1 MGLNAFLTGLA
12 NLEKIRRAPGFFKY
26 TEHTVAAHSFRVAMI
41 AQTLA
46 DIEEVSG
53 NKINWQTLY
62 EKSLNHDYT
71 ERFIGDIKT
80 PVKYANKELRSML
93 ASVEESMTEAFIN
106 QELPNEFQTIYQRR
120 LSEGK
125 DDTLEGQILS
135 VADKIDLMYE
145 SYEEISKSN
154 PDNVFKDMFFDAVI
168 TVKQYRELS
177 SVQYFFKNIFPELI
191 QDDFYGKLSFQKEI
205 ETILN
210 D

>member
-1 MGLNAFLTGLA
+1 
-12 NLEKIRRAPGFFKY
+12 
-26 TEHTVAAHSFRVAMI
+26 MI

-53 NKINWQTLY
+53 NNINWQTLY
-62 EKSLNHDYT
+62 EKSLSHDYT

-93 ASVEESMTEAFIN
+93 ASVEESMTETFIN
-106 QELPNEFQTIYQRR
+106 QEIPHEFQAIYQRR

-125 DDTLEGQILS
+125 DGTLEGQILS

-177 SVQYFFKNIFPELI
+177 SVQYFFLIF
-191 QDDFYGKLSFQKEI
+191 FQ
-205 ETILN
+205 N
-210 D
+210 

>member
-1 MGLNAFLTGLA
+1 
-12 NLEKIRRAPGFFKY
+12 
-26 TEHTVAAHSFRVAMI
+26 
-41 AQTLA
+41 
-46 DIEEVSG
+46 
-53 NKINWQTLY
+53 
-62 EKSLNHDYT
+62 
-71 ERFIGDIKT
+71 
-80 PVKYANKELRSML
+80 
-93 ASVEESMTEAFIN
+93 
-106 QELPNEFQTIYQRR
+106 
-120 LSEGK
+120 
-125 DDTLEGQILS
+125 
-135 VADKIDLMYE
+135 MYE

>member
-1 MGLNAFLTGLA
+1 ML
-12 NLEKIRRAPGFFKY
+12 
-26 TEHTVAAHSFRVAMI
+26 
-41 AQTLA
+41 
-46 DIEEVSG
+46 
-53 NKINWQTLY
+53 
-62 EKSLNHDYT
+62 
-71 ERFIGDIKT
+71 IKN
-80 PVKYANKELRSML
+80 YAKML

-106 QELPNEFQTIYQRR
+106 QEIPNEFQTIYQRR

-177 SVQYFFKNIFPELI
+177 SVQYFLKIF
-191 QDDFYGKLSFQKEI
+191 FQ
-205 ETILN
+205 N
-210 D
+210 

>member
-1 MGLNAFLTGLA
+1 
-12 NLEKIRRAPGFFKY
+12 
-26 TEHTVAAHSFRVAMI
+26 
-41 AQTLA
+41 
-46 DIEEVSG
+46 
-53 NKINWQTLY
+53 
-62 EKSLNHDYT
+62 
-71 ERFIGDIKT
+71 
-80 PVKYANKELRSML
+80 ML

-106 QELPNEFQTIYQRR
+106 QEIPNEFQTIYQRR

-210 D
+210 DWISNNSKNLLFRIEKILFILIFSYKNG

>member
-62 EKSLNHDYT
+62 EKSLNHDY
-71 ERFIGDIKT
+71 
-80 PVKYANKELRSML
+80 
-93 ASVEESMTEAFIN
+93 
-106 QELPNEFQTIYQRR
+106 
-120 LSEGK
+120 
-125 DDTLEGQILS
+125 
-135 VADKIDLMYE
+135 
-145 SYEEISKSN
+145 
-154 PDNVFKDMFFDAVI
+154 
-168 TVKQYRELS
+168 